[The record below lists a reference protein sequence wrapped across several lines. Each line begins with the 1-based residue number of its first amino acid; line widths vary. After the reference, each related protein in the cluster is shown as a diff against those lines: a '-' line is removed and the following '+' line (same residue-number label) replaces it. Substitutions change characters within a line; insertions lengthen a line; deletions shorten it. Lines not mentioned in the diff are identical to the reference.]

1 MKVAPD
7 ALTAP
12 DIAVIQSSISEV
24 TGQTWAVEQAVQ
36 EVMSIRSG

>member
-12 DIAVIQSSISEV
+12 DIAVIQRTISEV
-24 TGQTWAVEQAVQ
+24 TGQTRAVAQAVL